1 MQFCNSAILQFVAIR
16 GEILINSMMVE
27 GIISARPKAGE
38 DFPDPPR
45 VAFFRDLA
53 ERSERCSAQVA
64 SHLTG
69 VPIGIAIRAVFGKP
83 EQLRVSFSLPVANAF
98 VGQGLLHGWTEC
110 LDPEK
115 RVAARLLRKILEE
128 QGFTSQEARSFT
140 VSAKA
145 SSAKLVWH
153 IEMSD
158 RVAAQDL
165 LARAVHQVK
174 VLHDHNDD
182 DFCGIQDY
190 VIGLNSTEVSLQI
203 VLSSGNGVKLS
214 MQPEHLSKYMELH
227 VAQNV
232 STEDILAMTKNKIRM
247 EATIGGQRLGALK
260 SGNPCGWQS
269 SSLES
274 CVDSVLAQ
282 AGFMTKYVPHPAVYS
297 AKGYPTAVHNV
308 LELLSYPD
316 FHALDG
322 EYVADFFASQLKNG
336 VDLRVRPSEHKF
348 LDGAIGER
356 LHHSNRWHVPGEM
369 QDLIVSTTSEPRLSQ
384 ALSERHQGPRQ
395 EILERDT
402 SPFDFAEWCHASDDA
417 SPFKNRSIRK
427 SKRLSQ

>member
-1 MQFCNSAILQFVAIR
+1 MID
-16 GEILINSMMVE
+16 SMLVE
-27 GIISARPKAGE
+27 GAISASPMPGTIL
-38 DFPDPPR
+38 PDPSR

-53 ERSERCSAQVA
+53 EGSTRCSAHVT

-69 VPIGIAIRAVFGKP
+69 APIGIAIDAVMGQP
-83 EQLRVSFSLPVANAF
+83 EQLTVGFSLPVAIAF

-110 LDPEK
+110 LGPEK

-128 QGFTSQEARSFT
+128 QGFTSHEAHSFT
-140 VSAKA
+140 EGAKA
-145 SSAKLVWH
+145 SSANLVWC
-153 IEMSD
+153 IDMND
-158 RVAAQDL
+158 RVAALDL
-165 LARAVHQVK
+165 MERAVRQVK

-190 VIGLNSTEVSLQI
+190 VFTSTSTEVSLQI
-203 VLSSGNGVKLS
+203 VLSSGNGLKLS
-214 MQPEHLSKYMELH
+214 IQPEFLSQYTEFYALE
-227 VAQNV
+227 NV
-232 STEDILAMTKNKIRM
+232 STDSTLATTKNKIRM
-247 EATIGGQRLGALK
+247 DATLGRQLLGKFAN
-260 SGNPCGWQS
+260 GNPSGWQS

-297 AKGYPTAVHNV
+297 RKGYPTAAHTI
-308 LELLSYPD
+308 LEHLRYPT
-316 FHALDG
+316 FQGLDG
-322 EYVADFFASQLKNG
+322 EYVAELFASHLKDG
-336 VDLRVRPSEHKF
+336 IDLRVRPSEHRF

-356 LHHSNRWHVPGEM
+356 LHYTNRWHVPGEM
-369 QDLIVSTTSEPRLSQ
+369 QDLIVSTTSEPRLIQ

-402 SPFDFAEWCHASDDA
+402 SPFDFSEWCHASDDA